1 MTPRD
6 RDSDLDEQDRLPA
19 RPVDHGR
26 DARVLRI
33 AVLRHLGRATYSA
46 EIGVKS
52 RSAQGLGTAMQQ
64 HDAMAAVLAAHATL
78 NVDPGFIP
86 RMTPPERARM
96 VAIAGT
102 TDTGLSGTMTFCSK
116 LKKNAFACD
125 ELGEPKTDVI
135 NGRDLAAAVFQ
146 DTQIPS
152 ADRAKFCAWYL
163 MQTPKNVN
171 KLYLPTDAAHAE
183 LRGWDA
189 EDAIPLLV
197 PHPSRHAV
205 TNRDLHAKQQ
215 AINRMWRDAD
225 AICPAPDAPLP
236 GLDAAQQ
243 AAVAKVLAT
252 PASILRG
259 MGGTGKS
266 FVLSKMIGVL
276 QREGV
281 EVVCL
286 APTHKAKYNIAAAVP
301 ADVTVKTIQSY
312 TQTLKRGT
320 DRVSELVVIVDE
332 ASMLDVDSLGDFA
345 LALLERVDSWQIC
358 LVGDPAQLPPV
369 GRGECFRMAVRQAK
383 DVTVR
388 LTHCYRA
395 AFVKMFDFH
404 CELRIGRL
412 PDGDG
417 EVAAVKVL
425 ADDRAVMREVGA
437 VVQREGASMVYIA
450 WRNADVDAIN
460 KMVQLKATGCPPA
473 GTGYNVD
480 DAVVYVGD
488 NKPSEQLTNAMCGRV
503 VSSHKWTVTVAWDVG
518 SDKPPRVSSTDAR
531 NVRLAYCLTVHKAQ
545 GSGFARVCV
554 AVMGSST
561 MLMCL
566 DRRWLYTAVSRAQ
579 REVLVVCTRDAHALA
594 ANEPQP
600 AQLSCLSFR
609 PA

>member
-1 MTPRD
+1 MTGNRVVVT
-6 RDSDLDEQDRLPA
+6 RCKRTGLLLLPNT
-19 RPVDHGR
+19 D
-26 DARVLRI
+26 
-33 AVLRHLGRATYSA
+33 
-46 EIGVKS
+46 
-52 RSAQGLGTAMQQ
+52 MQ
-64 HDAMAAVLAAHATL
+64 HDAMAAVLAAHASL

-86 RMTPPERARM
+86 RMTLAERARM

-102 TDTGLSGTMTFCSK
+102 TDTGLSGKMTFCPV
-116 LKKNAFACD
+116 LKKNAFTCD
-125 ELGEPKTDVI
+125 DLGEPKTDAV

-146 DTQIPS
+146 DTQVPS
-152 ADRAKFCAWYL
+152 ADRAKYCAWYL
-163 MQTPKNVN
+163 MQTPRNVS
-171 KLYLPTDAAHAE
+171 KLYLPTEAAHAE

-197 PHPSRHAV
+197 PHPSRPAV
-205 TNRDLHAKQQ
+205 TNRELHAKQQ
-215 AINRMWRDAD
+215 AINRMWRDAV
-225 AICPAPDAPLP
+225 AICPASDDVLP
-236 GLDAAQQ
+236 GLDAAQK
-243 AAVAKVLAT
+243 AAVDKVLAT
-252 PASILRG
+252 PASLLCG

-266 FVLSKMIGVL
+266 FVLSKMISVL
-276 QREGV
+276 QRQGV

-301 ADVTVKTIQSY
+301 AAVTVTTIQSY

-320 DRVSELVVIVDE
+320 DSVPELVVIVDE

-345 LALLERVDSWQIC
+345 LALLDRVEQWQIC

-369 GRGECFRMAVRQAK
+369 GRGECFRLAVRQAK
-383 DVTVR
+383 DVTVV

-404 CELRIGRL
+404 CELRAGRL
-412 PDGDG
+412 SAGDG
-417 EVAAVKVL
+417 EVATVKVL
-425 ADDRAVMREVGA
+425 ASDAEVMSHLRS
-437 VVQREGASMVYIA
+437 VVQREGASVTYIA

-460 KMVQLKATGCPPA
+460 KMVQLKVTGCPPA
-473 GTGYNVD
+473 GNAFNAD

-518 SDKPPRVSSTDAR
+518 ADKPPRVSSTDAR

-561 MLMCL
+561 MLKCL

-579 REVLVVCTRDAHALA
+579 REVLVLCTRDAHALA
-594 ANEPQP
+594 AKEPLP
-600 AQLSCLSFR
+600 AQLSCLTFR
-609 PA
+609 PAAA